1 MAIPRRLFVVT
12 RERDVPC
19 LPPGSCTAS
28 CPSSEEWAP
37 PKAPRP
43 ASRIPETRTRDSP
56 ERREASSLAI
66 SYRCLNVALAPS
78 CDATGAFR
86 TERAASVDIPF
97 FSTPGNF
104 PFLSGL
110 ACEEWGPSAGLPD
123 DWDPMKT
130 SIGYA
135 QGRCHSVAIHRG
147 DSGGFRGI
155 LA

>member
-1 MAIPRRLFVVT
+1 MCHASLPEAAPRVV
-12 RERDVPC
+12 P
-19 LPPGSCTAS
+19 
-28 CPSSEEWAP
+28 P
-37 PKAPRP
+37 PKSGRP
-43 ASRIPETRTRDSP
+43 LKRRAQPSRIPETRTRHSP

-86 TERAASVDIPF
+86 TELAASVDIPF
-97 FSTPGNF
+97 FSAPRNF

-110 ACEEWGPSAGLPD
+110 AREEWGPSAGLPD

-135 QGRCHSVAIHRG
+135 RGRCHSVAIHRG